1 MSTEI
6 YLEIEDAEGNLLTEA
21 ASSKESIG
29 AYYKEAHADAISVF
43 ALEHRVMLPTDNRV
57 GAITSNRRHEGL
69 TITKMI
75 DKSSPLLFN
84 LMGKPTEL
92 TCSFEFYRSSDITNE
107 GEPELFYTI
116 ELEEAKII
124 ALRTVSPNR
133 MLPENDHLV
142 AYEEVTFT
150 YGSITWE
157 HPVGSTN
164 ALDKWAGE

>member
-1 MSTEI
+1 MATEI
-6 YLEIEDAEGNLLTEA
+6 YLTIEDAEGNVLTED

-29 AYYKEAHADAISVF
+29 AYYKENHSDTISVF
-43 ALEHRVMLPTDNRV
+43 ALDHRIMVPVDNRV
-57 GAITSNRRHEGL
+57 GAVTSNRRHEGL
-69 TITKMI
+69 TVTKMI

-84 LMGKPTEL
+84 LLGKPTEL
-92 TCSFEFYRSSDITNE
+92 TCSFEFFRSSDITNE

-124 ALRTVSPNR
+124 SIRTISPNR
-133 MLPENDHLV
+133 LHPENDHLV
-142 AYEEVTFT
+142 AHEELTFT